1 MVEIIYLDIDGTLRD
16 EQKGVPDSAAWTIGQ
31 CRKYGIRIVICTGR
45 SSGMVQEDVMAL
57 QTDGMISGGGC
68 YIQYRGREV
77 LRKCFDV
84 ETVKKAFALIPHLR
98 LSLSVETEKH
108 IFMDRNAS
116 VFYWNDFRRRIGA
129 SRKTQKEVWIQNKI
143 FYEDNFQDLKKDVNG
158 IHKICIFGGRRGVD
172 EAEKRVVGEAQLI
185 QKRKWNG
192 RWYLELLPK
201 GCNKGTAVY
210 RLNKELGILKSRSMS
225 FGDGVNDIDMMKA
238 TGVAVAVGSG
248 DMRIR
253 KYASSVCEAAAE
265 DGIYKELVRRN
276 IIHPWE
282 RSAVL

>member
-1 MVEIIYLDIDGTLRD
+1 MVEIIYLDIDGILRD

-68 YIQYRGREV
+68 YIQYRGRE
-77 LRKCFDV
+77 
-84 ETVKKAFALIPHLR
+84 
-98 LSLSVETEKH
+98 
-108 IFMDRNAS
+108 
-116 VFYWNDFRRRIGA
+116 
-129 SRKTQKEVWIQNKI
+129 
-143 FYEDNFQDLKKDVNG
+143 
-158 IHKICIFGGRRGVD
+158 
-172 EAEKRVVGEAQLI
+172 AQLV
-185 QKRKWNG
+185 QKWKWNG